1 MRRGAIDDLAG
12 GDRNLRRGRADRG
25 HDPHGAGMTW
35 IARYI
40 PHYMAE
46 LYACQGWRIVSL
58 GPYHGNFSMLAIM
71 EWEE

>member
-1 MRRGAIDDLAG
+1 MAALDAG
-12 GDRNLRRGRADRG
+12 VANRWGHVEQRMGRDV
-25 HDPHGAGMTW
+25 TW

-40 PHYMAE
+40 PHHLAE

-58 GPYHGNFSMLAIM
+58 GRYHGNFSMLAIM

>member
-1 MRRGAIDDLAG
+1 
-12 GDRNLRRGRADRG
+12 
-25 HDPHGAGMTW
+25 MTW

-40 PHYMAE
+40 PHHMAE

>member
-1 MRRGAIDDLAG
+1 M
-12 GDRNLRRGRADRG
+12 GRDV
-25 HDPHGAGMTW
+25 TW

-40 PHYMAE
+40 PHHLAE

-58 GPYHGNFSMLAIM
+58 GRYHGNFSMLAIM